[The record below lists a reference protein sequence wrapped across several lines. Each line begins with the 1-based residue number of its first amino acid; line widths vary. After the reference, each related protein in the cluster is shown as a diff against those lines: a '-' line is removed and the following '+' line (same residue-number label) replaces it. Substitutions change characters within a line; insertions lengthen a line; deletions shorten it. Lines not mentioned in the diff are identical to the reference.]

1 MLTASSRALWPFFV
15 RFSAPSPAWIAR
27 ARARLQIN
35 LPLQCNYWV
44 HIQCDWAAR
53 LVFCRRLLD
62 SMSSSIMQ
70 HVFHEFAG
78 SIPGGR
84 AAAPAGAGLFF
95 VFPLG
100 FFQENLS
107 TTLTVSYRSRR
118 LAAAGT

>member
-1 MLTASSRALWPFFV
+1 MLSGSSRALWRV
-15 RFSAPSPAWIAR
+15 IGRFSAPSPAWIAR
-27 ARARLQIN
+27 ARAPLQIN
-35 LPLQCNYWV
+35 LPQQCNYMA

-70 HVFHEFAG
+70 HVFHEFAT
-78 SIPGGR
+78 IPGGR